1 MPELRHARRRPDAA
15 RGHARRRA
23 RQRPPEEGPLIPR
36 KTKLRTT
43 LVIGIG
49 NPGRRDDGLGAAAV
63 ERLKRR
69 RLRGVACDAN
79 YQLNVEDALACAGYD
94 TVIFVDAARGV
105 DEDGAA
111 GSVDGDAGAVR
122 RLRKP
127 FTFTRVRA
135 AGSMPAMSHALR
147 PEAVLAIAAELY
159 GKTPDARLL
168 AIRGKCWEVGEG
180 LSAEAEAD
188 LALALEFL
196 EGFLKEV
203 RP

>member
-1 MPELRHARRRPDAA
+1 M
-15 RGHARRRA
+15 
-23 RQRPPEEGPLIPR
+23 
-36 KTKLRTT
+36 
-43 LVIGIG
+43 G
-49 NPGRRDDGLGAAAV
+49 NPGRRDDGLGAAAA

-79 YQLNVEDALACAGYD
+79 YQLNIEDALTCASYD
-94 TVIFVDAARGV
+94 TVIFVDAAHV
-105 DEDGAA
+105 VNEDDGAA
-111 GSVDGDAGAVR
+111 RGR
-122 RLRKP
+122 RKP
-127 FTFTRVRA
+127 FTFTKIKA
-135 AGSMPAMSHALR
+135 AAAIPSMSHALR

-196 EGFLKEV
+196 EGFLKGGG
-203 RP
+203 R